1 MKENGLVWVLKKF
14 GSLLKWLGFVFAAV
28 GIVSLPLM
36 FEAYNDSGDYF
47 ERFKSLKSVGDVV
60 RLADMK
66 WLSDSPLDPTKA
78 GQFGDFVGGY
88 IGTIAFL
95 VSLFLVFR
103 TYRNQKA
110 TNEQQTFDTHFFEL
124 LKLHRENMAEIEI
137 GGKCGR
143 RAFVSLLREFR
154 MIWELVGIECTKLE
168 LSCST
173 AFKIDLAYMAFYYG
187 VGPNSTRVLLSSII
201 RKLPGDEVLV
211 RRLARR
217 MQKAQRAYKGVE
229 NWKKRKQHQRRRK
242 VLTKG
247 YKLSRLVYCPY
258 DGHQSRLAH
267 YFRHLY
273 RMMKFVDERA
283 PKGKAL
289 DYADI
294 VRAQLSNHEQ
304 AIFCLNALS
313 QIGDDWADK
322 KTGLIHRYHL
332 IKNIPKDFFDPKTEF
347 DIQAV
352 EFFPKMPFEFKK

>member
-1 MKENGLVWVLKKF
+1 MNMIWSVLKWV
-14 GSLLKWLGFVFAAV
+14 GIVFAAV

-47 ERFKSLKSVGDVV
+47 DRFKSFESVR
-60 RLADMK
+60 RLADMN
-66 WLSDSPLDPTKA
+66 WLSESPLDPTKA

-95 VSLFLVFR
+95 VSLFLVFG
-103 TYRNQKA
+103 TYHNQKA

-124 LKLHRENMAEIEI
+124 LKLHRENVAEIEI
-137 GGKCGR
+137 GGKSGR

-154 MIWELVGIECTKLE
+154 MVWDLVGIECKDLKPPR
-168 LSCST
+168 ST
-173 AFKIDLAYMAFYYG
+173 SFKIDLAYMAFYYG

-201 RKLPGDEVLV
+201 QKLPDDEALV
-211 RRLARR
+211 RRLATT
-217 MQKAQRAYKGVE
+217 MKKAQRAYKAVK
-229 NWKKRKQHQRRRK
+229 NWKKSKLQQDINRRK
-242 VLTKG
+242 LLMKK
-247 YKLSRLVYCPY
+247 YELSRLVYCPY

-283 PKGKAL
+283 PQGKAL
-289 DYADI
+289 EYANI

-304 AIFCLNALS
+304 ALLCLNSLS

-322 KTGLIHRYHL
+322 KTGLIHKYHL
-332 IKNIPKDFFDPKTEF
+332 IKNIPKDFFDPATEF

-352 EFFPKMPFEFKK
+352 DFFPKMPFEFKKLPT